1 MLTGSPA
8 VISRQRWTQF
18 LTRVLFYLASQIFI
32 STFSQQ
38 SGALENKPH
47 LMPIA
52 DKKVKK
58 LLLSFHAMAKFKLLL
73 IFFYVPNFVYTGS
86 IFTNL
91 LLLISFALLSLF
103 LVLSCSISFC
113 LSFSL
118 RTYVDLTHAVSS
130 ICFLSHS
137 FSRPNCLLFVPLP
150 TLFYL
155 FSSNIVV
162 CFLSQSLPLSHFYPF
177 SHSQSL
183 SLSIAHFRFH
193 LVCLLFQIFP
203 FTNELVGYFYHQN
216 LHCTQWSRFCGAV
229 KKFPSCT
236 FGLSLLN
243 KMWPRIFFR
252 KHQALEL

>member
-52 DKKVKK
+52 DKKVKEAAIVLSRHGRVQTISHILHGFFLYQFATSYFFCSTISISRSI
-58 LLLSFHAMAKFKLLL
+58 LLHFVLSFFLST
-73 IFFYVPNFVYTGS
+73 YVCRFNTRCLFHM
-86 IFTNL
+86 
-91 LLLISFALLSLF
+91 LSLSQF
-103 LVLSCSISFC
+103 IS
-113 LSFSL
+113 LL
-118 RTYVDLTHAVSS
+118 H
-130 ICFLSHS
+130 
-137 FSRPNCLLFVPLP
+137 CLLFVPIP

-155 FSSNIVV
+155 FRSNIVV

-193 LVCLLFQIFP
+193 LVFLLVLIF
-203 FTNELVGYFYHQN
+203 V
-216 LHCTQWSRFCGAV
+216 
-229 KKFPSCT
+229 
-236 FGLSLLN
+236 LLR
-243 KMWPRIFFR
+243 MSW
-252 KHQALEL
+252 